1 MWIVRLALR
10 RPYTTLCMALL
21 MLLVG
26 VFAAFSMSTDIFPT
40 TNIPIVS
47 VVWFYNGLQA
57 NDMAGRIVTISERAY
72 TTGVGD
78 IEHIESESLDNV
90 AVIRVYIQPSGNIA
104 SAIAQV
110 TSTSQA
116 ITRLCPPGTTPP
128 YVIRYSATDVPV
140 MEVGITSET
149 AGEGELNDNGNN
161 FVRPFLVTAQG
172 ANLPP
177 VFGGP
182 PKQVN
187 VDIDLAALQ
196 SKGLSPIDVST
207 AISLQNIILPA
218 GTQKMGTREYQV
230 ALNSSPEV
238 LSRLADSPIRMVNGQ
253 MVFIRDVAQ
262 IRLGAGV
269 QSNIVRINGRRAAYI
284 QVLKFGAA
292 STISVVNRIRQLLPL
307 AQAAIP
313 PDIHLNVVQDQS
325 LYVRNAISGV
335 IREGVIAACLTA
347 LMILLFLGSWRSTV
361 IVAISIPLSILS
373 SIIVLWAFGETI
385 NIQSLGGLALAVGIL
400 VDDATVEIENVHRN
414 MAQGKDLLQAIID
427 AASQVAVPAIV
438 ASLSICIVF
447 VPIFFLSGAS
457 ASLFKP
463 LALAV
468 IFAILASY
476 LLSRTLV
483 PTMVRYML
491 GGELEMYRG
500 TDEEQVEK
508 RRRANWPWRI
518 NAFVEVGF
526 GRFRDRY
533 VSLLRLALDHK
544 VVTLGTGAAFIGLS
558 MLLIP
563 AIGEDFFPAVDAGVF
578 QLHVRAPS
586 GTRLEESELVFGAV
600 ERTIRRLI
608 PAEEIQLLRDNIG
621 LAGGGV
627 ALATGDLSVIG
638 PADGQL
644 LVVLTRKRSHPT
656 AEYQRVVRDT
666 LVREF
671 PDDQFWYQPADI
683 VTQVLNQGLAAPID
697 VQIAGRA
704 KDSNYALA
712 QRMAS
717 EIKRLPGAAD
727 VRIRQVMDEPQI
739 FFSVDRDRAQQVG
752 LTQQSIAQAM
762 LVSLSGSFQTAPNF
776 WLDPTNGVNYSVFVQ
791 TPQYKLTNLAQLA
804 QTPVT
809 SSTAATNATVT
820 PQLFGNLATTARR
833 AVPAVVNHYNIQ
845 QSFDVYADPEGRD
858 LGSLASDVDHLID
871 DMRAKLPRGSS
882 IVLRGQVQSMRS
894 SFSGLIGGIL
904 AALVLVF
911 IILMVNFQTF
921 LDPLVIIMALP
932 GAVAGVL
939 WALFVTGTTFNVPSL
954 MGMIMALG
962 VATSNSVLLIT
973 FADDARQGGFNAH
986 DAAIEAGST
995 RLRPVIMT
1003 ALAMIIG
1010 MVPMALA
1017 LAEGGEENAPLGRAV
1032 IGGLLVA
1039 SVYTLILVPVMY
1051 ATIRTSMPLEEIHL
1065 PEATPID
1072 VQFAAPGHVPRAKA
1086 GEPGTPGG
1094 AAPHG

>member
-1 MWIVRLALR
+1 M
-10 RPYTTLCMALL
+10 
-21 MLLVG
+21 
-26 VFAAFSMSTDIFPT
+26 
-40 TNIPIVS
+40 
-47 VVWFYNGLQA
+47 
-57 NDMAGRIVTISERAY
+57 
-72 TTGVGD
+72 
-78 IEHIESESLDNV
+78 
-90 AVIRVYIQPSGNIA
+90 IRVYIQPSGNIA

-149 AGEGELNDNGNN
+149 AGEQELNDNGNN

-187 VDIDLAALQ
+187 VDIDLTALQ
-196 SKGLSPIDVST
+196 SKGLSPIDVSS

-218 GTQKMGTREYQV
+218 GTQKMGTREYQI
-230 ALNSSPEV
+230 ALNSSPEI

-292 STISVVNRIRQLLPL
+292 STIAVVNRIRQLLPL

-313 PDIHLNVVQDQS
+313 PDIHLSVVQDQS

-508 RRRANWPWRI
+508 RRNANWPWRI

-526 GRFRDRY
+526 SRFRDRY
-533 VSLLRLALDHK
+533 VSLLTLALDHK
-544 VVTLGTGAAFIGLS
+544 VVTLGIGAAFIGLS

-671 PDDQFWYQPADI
+671 PDEQFWYQPADI

-809 SSTAATNATVT
+809 SSTAAANTTVT

-858 LGSLASDVDHLID
+858 LGGLASDVDRLIE
-871 DMRAKLPRGSS
+871 DMRAELPRGSS

-1051 ATIRTSMPLEEIHL
+1051 ATIRTSMPLEEVHL

-1072 VQFAAPGHVPRAKA
+1072 VQFAAPGHVPRSKA